1 MKPSINKGY
10 FLLRKWIDGSIT
22 AAEER
27 ELEQL
32 AKGDPMLADALEG
45 LRQQPD
51 FDHLNKVNN
60 IKARLQ
66 QRTQQ
71 KRRGLIFFLPRI
83 AAAAA
88 VVAALTLGLQYF
100 FNTEKIQPEVANKA
114 QQEAD
119 NQQNETP
126 IAALDEGRGTRD
138 EGRGTREE
146 EGGTRDERQVT
157 SSKPQEALDTEKESI
172 VAEESASSPRNLPST
187 FNKIELPPAEVN
199 KEKAKKIAEAEVP
212 ALDTEGILADGRVIS
227 VDTALAIPGDPL
239 RDKAARMTVAPKPN
253 IQKFNSIPPNQ
264 RIIAGRVTDNS
275 GAALIG
281 ASIIIKGTNTGT
293 VSDIDGNFSI
303 KIPEGKHELIVNY
316 TGFKS
321 EEISVESGDTI
332 AIRLDENG
340 QALSEVVVTGYGRKL
355 DRSAEESI
363 PIYPEPR
370 DGYKRLERYIRNN
383 LQYPEAAKANAI
395 EGNVVLTFQVQPDGT
410 PTDFK
415 VIQSLGY
422 GCDEEAMRLLR
433 EGPKWRYFDPTHNTA
448 NYTVSFRLKK

>member
-1 MKPSINKGY
+1 MKQPINKGD

-22 AAEER
+22 GQEER

-32 AKGDPMLADALEG
+32 AKDNPMLADALEG
-45 LRQQPD
+45 LRQRPET
-51 FDHLNKVNN
+51 DHLNKINH
-60 IKARLQ
+60 IKSRLQ

-88 VVAALTLGLQYF
+88 VVAALAFGLQYF
-100 FNTEKIQPEVANKA
+100 FNTEKIPPDVVNKE

-119 NQQNETP
+119 NQQDETP
-126 IAALDEGRGTRD
+126 IAALEEETRD
-138 EGRGTREE
+138 KRRGTREE
-146 EGGTRDERQVT
+146 GGETRDERQVT
-157 SSKPQEALDTEKESI
+157 SSKPQEASDTQKESI
-172 VAEESASSPRNLPST
+172 VAEESAPKSRSLPST
-187 FNKIELPPAEVN
+187 LNKIEQTPSELD
-199 KEKAKKIAEAEVP
+199 KERAKKIAKAEVP
-212 ALDTEGILADGRVIS
+212 ALDTEGVLADGRVIS
-227 VDTALAIPGDPL
+227 VDTALAIPGNPL
-239 RDKAARMTVAPKPN
+239 QEKATRMTVAPKPN
-253 IQKFNSIPPNQ
+253 IQKYNSVPPNQ
-264 RIIAGRVTDNS
+264 RIITGRVTDHS

-281 ASIIIKGTNTGT
+281 ASILVKGTATGT

-303 KIPEGKHELIVNY
+303 KIPEGKQELVVNY

-321 EEISVESGDTI
+321 EEILVESGDSV

-340 QALSEVVVTGYGRKL
+340 QALSEVVVTGYGRKR
-355 DRSAEESI
+355 DRTAQESV
-363 PIYPEPR
+363 PHYPEPR

-383 LQYPEAAKANAI
+383 LQYPKAAKANDI
-395 EGNVVLTFQVQPDGT
+395 EGNVVLQFRIQPDGT

-415 VIQSLGY
+415 VLQSLGY

-433 EGPKWRYFDPTHNTA
+433 EGPKWRFFDPNQDRA